1 MNEVML
7 ALGSYRFSVDAAA
20 YQDLVRSRSWEWTE
34 QPLIGG
40 FPSMQLTGKSAPAIT
55 MAGVIYPEH
64 LGGYE
69 QVGLMMEEADKGTP
83 LDLLS
88 FTNDSAGVSLGQWV
102 ITSVIDRQREFRA
115 NGAPRAIE
123 FTINLKRYAE

>member
-7 ALGSYRFSVDAAA
+7 ALGSYRFSVDDAA

-34 QPLIGG
+34 QPLVGG

-55 MAGVIYPEH
+55 MAGIIYPEH
-64 LGGYE
+64 KGGYE
-69 QVGLMMEEADKGTP
+69 QVGLMTTEADKGTP
-83 LDLLS
+83 LDLLA

-102 ITSVIDRQREFRA
+102 ITSIIDRQREFRA

>member
-20 YQDLVRSRSWEWTE
+20 YQELTRSRSWDWTE
-34 QPLIGG
+34 QTLVGG
-40 FPSMQLTGKSAPAIT
+40 FPAMQLTGKSAPVIT
-55 MAGVIYPEH
+55 LSGIIYPEH

-69 QVGLMMEEADKGTP
+69 QVGLMTEEADRGTP
-83 LDLLS
+83 LDLLA
-88 FTNDSAGVSLGQWV
+88 FTNDEAGVSLGQWV
-102 ITSVIDRQREFRA
+102 ITALIDRQREFRA

>member
-69 QVGLMMEEADKGTP
+69 QVGLMMAEADKGTP